1 MAIHKLR
8 ILPIFLLIT
17 GLTLTSGCKKKDMSL
32 RLNEP
37 RNIRGV
43 VSYKRSFPDLN
54 DKHLEVAKAVGIRP
68 LEDREEAESMKEKL
82 THITDN
88 EFYVVDSLTHSIPY
102 LVPRA
107 SALLDTI
114 GSNFLDSLAAKG
126 LNPNQVIVTSVL
138 RTQSDVKRLRR
149 RNGNASANSAHCF
162 GATFD
167 VSWKRFKKVEDEDGR
182 PLQDVGS
189 DTLKLVLSEVLR
201 DLRQA
206 EKCYIKYELKHSAL
220 AIDGCCP
227 KFLFFPMR
235 RRILMQLTYT
245 GEDFEYH
252 FGKPLTLPRCK
263 WKVKETNKRFIWH
276 FKAQN
281 RTSVIRISGSC
292 SKEQMMPLLYENPDG
307 KVSPAPLWEGGT
319 AVGTIE
325 LYRRVG
331 GSLELID
338 RLQFENGLCAYQR
351 F

>member
-1 MAIHKLR
+1 MTIHKLR

-32 RLNEP
+32 KLNEP

-54 DKHLEVAKAVGIRP
+54 DKHLEVAKTVGIRP

-167 VSWKRFKKVEDEDGR
+167 VSWKRFKKEEDEDGR

-206 EKCYIKYELKHSAL
+206 EKCYIKYELKQ
-220 AIDGCCP
+220 GC
-227 KFLFFPMR
+227 FH
-235 RRILMQLTYT
+235 I
-245 GEDFEYH
+245 
-252 FGKPLTLPRCK
+252 
-263 WKVKETNKRFIWH
+263 
-276 FKAQN
+276 
-281 RTSVIRISGSC
+281 
-292 SKEQMMPLLYENPDG
+292 
-307 KVSPAPLWEGGT
+307 T
-319 AVGTIE
+319 A
-325 LYRRVG
+325 R
-331 GSLELID
+331 
-338 RLQFENGLCAYQR
+338 
-351 F
+351 

>member
-1 MAIHKLR
+1 MTIHKLS

-17 GLTLTSGCKKKDMSL
+17 GITLTSGCKKKDMSL
-32 RLNEP
+32 NLNEP

-206 EKCYIKYELKHSAL
+206 EKCYIKYELKQ
-220 AIDGCCP
+220 GC
-227 KFLFFPMR
+227 FH
-235 RRILMQLTYT
+235 I
-245 GEDFEYH
+245 
-252 FGKPLTLPRCK
+252 
-263 WKVKETNKRFIWH
+263 
-276 FKAQN
+276 
-281 RTSVIRISGSC
+281 
-292 SKEQMMPLLYENPDG
+292 
-307 KVSPAPLWEGGT
+307 T
-319 AVGTIE
+319 A
-325 LYRRVG
+325 R
-331 GSLELID
+331 
-338 RLQFENGLCAYQR
+338 
-351 F
+351 

>member
-43 VSYKRSFPDLN
+43 VSYKRAFPDLN

-206 EKCYIKYELKHSAL
+206 EKCYIKYELKQ
-220 AIDGCCP
+220 GC
-227 KFLFFPMR
+227 FH
-235 RRILMQLTYT
+235 I
-245 GEDFEYH
+245 
-252 FGKPLTLPRCK
+252 
-263 WKVKETNKRFIWH
+263 
-276 FKAQN
+276 
-281 RTSVIRISGSC
+281 
-292 SKEQMMPLLYENPDG
+292 
-307 KVSPAPLWEGGT
+307 T
-319 AVGTIE
+319 A
-325 LYRRVG
+325 R
-331 GSLELID
+331 
-338 RLQFENGLCAYQR
+338 
-351 F
+351 

>member
-54 DKHLEVAKAVGIRP
+54 DKHLEVAKTVGIRP

-167 VSWKRFKKVEDEDGR
+167 VSWKRFKKVEDENGR

-206 EKCYIKYELKHSAL
+206 EKCYIKYELKQ
-220 AIDGCCP
+220 GC
-227 KFLFFPMR
+227 FH
-235 RRILMQLTYT
+235 I
-245 GEDFEYH
+245 
-252 FGKPLTLPRCK
+252 
-263 WKVKETNKRFIWH
+263 
-276 FKAQN
+276 
-281 RTSVIRISGSC
+281 
-292 SKEQMMPLLYENPDG
+292 
-307 KVSPAPLWEGGT
+307 T
-319 AVGTIE
+319 A
-325 LYRRVG
+325 R
-331 GSLELID
+331 
-338 RLQFENGLCAYQR
+338 
-351 F
+351 

>member
-167 VSWKRFKKVEDEDGR
+167 VSWKRFKKVEDQDGR

-206 EKCYIKYELKHSAL
+206 EKCYIKYELKQ
-220 AIDGCCP
+220 GC
-227 KFLFFPMR
+227 FH
-235 RRILMQLTYT
+235 I
-245 GEDFEYH
+245 
-252 FGKPLTLPRCK
+252 
-263 WKVKETNKRFIWH
+263 
-276 FKAQN
+276 
-281 RTSVIRISGSC
+281 
-292 SKEQMMPLLYENPDG
+292 
-307 KVSPAPLWEGGT
+307 T
-319 AVGTIE
+319 A
-325 LYRRVG
+325 R
-331 GSLELID
+331 
-338 RLQFENGLCAYQR
+338 
-351 F
+351 

>member
-32 RLNEP
+32 KLNEP

-54 DKHLEVAKAVGIRP
+54 DKHLEVAKTVGIRP

-138 RTQSDVKRLRR
+138 RTQSAVKRLRR

-206 EKCYIKYELKHSAL
+206 EKCYIKYELKQ
-220 AIDGCCP
+220 GC
-227 KFLFFPMR
+227 FH
-235 RRILMQLTYT
+235 I
-245 GEDFEYH
+245 
-252 FGKPLTLPRCK
+252 
-263 WKVKETNKRFIWH
+263 
-276 FKAQN
+276 
-281 RTSVIRISGSC
+281 
-292 SKEQMMPLLYENPDG
+292 
-307 KVSPAPLWEGGT
+307 T
-319 AVGTIE
+319 A
-325 LYRRVG
+325 R
-331 GSLELID
+331 
-338 RLQFENGLCAYQR
+338 
-351 F
+351 

>member
-1 MAIHKLR
+1 MTIHKLR

-54 DKHLEVAKAVGIRP
+54 DKHLEVAKVVGIRP

-114 GSNFLDSLAAKG
+114 GSNFLDSLTAKG

-182 PLQDVGS
+182 PLQDVSS

-206 EKCYIKYELKHSAL
+206 EKCYIKYELKQ
-220 AIDGCCP
+220 GC
-227 KFLFFPMR
+227 FH
-235 RRILMQLTYT
+235 I
-245 GEDFEYH
+245 
-252 FGKPLTLPRCK
+252 
-263 WKVKETNKRFIWH
+263 
-276 FKAQN
+276 
-281 RTSVIRISGSC
+281 
-292 SKEQMMPLLYENPDG
+292 
-307 KVSPAPLWEGGT
+307 T
-319 AVGTIE
+319 A
-325 LYRRVG
+325 R
-331 GSLELID
+331 
-338 RLQFENGLCAYQR
+338 
-351 F
+351 

>member
-32 RLNEP
+32 KLNEP

-54 DKHLEVAKAVGIRP
+54 DKHLEVAKTVGIRP

-149 RNGNASANSAHCF
+149 RNGNASANSAPCF

-167 VSWKRFKKVEDEDGR
+167 VRWKRFKKVEDEDGR

-206 EKCYIKYELKHSAL
+206 EKCYIKYELKQ
-220 AIDGCCP
+220 GC
-227 KFLFFPMR
+227 FH
-235 RRILMQLTYT
+235 I
-245 GEDFEYH
+245 
-252 FGKPLTLPRCK
+252 
-263 WKVKETNKRFIWH
+263 
-276 FKAQN
+276 
-281 RTSVIRISGSC
+281 
-292 SKEQMMPLLYENPDG
+292 
-307 KVSPAPLWEGGT
+307 T
-319 AVGTIE
+319 A
-325 LYRRVG
+325 R
-331 GSLELID
+331 
-338 RLQFENGLCAYQR
+338 
-351 F
+351 

>member
-1 MAIHKLR
+1 MTIHKLR

-32 RLNEP
+32 KLNKP

-54 DKHLEVAKAVGIRP
+54 DKHLEVAKTVGIRP

-206 EKCYIKYELKHSAL
+206 EKCYIKYELKQ
-220 AIDGCCP
+220 GC
-227 KFLFFPMR
+227 FH
-235 RRILMQLTYT
+235 I
-245 GEDFEYH
+245 
-252 FGKPLTLPRCK
+252 
-263 WKVKETNKRFIWH
+263 
-276 FKAQN
+276 
-281 RTSVIRISGSC
+281 
-292 SKEQMMPLLYENPDG
+292 
-307 KVSPAPLWEGGT
+307 T
-319 AVGTIE
+319 A
-325 LYRRVG
+325 R
-331 GSLELID
+331 
-338 RLQFENGLCAYQR
+338 
-351 F
+351 

>member
-37 RNIRGV
+37 CNIRGV

-206 EKCYIKYELKHSAL
+206 EKCYIKYELKQ
-220 AIDGCCP
+220 GC
-227 KFLFFPMR
+227 FH
-235 RRILMQLTYT
+235 I
-245 GEDFEYH
+245 
-252 FGKPLTLPRCK
+252 
-263 WKVKETNKRFIWH
+263 
-276 FKAQN
+276 
-281 RTSVIRISGSC
+281 
-292 SKEQMMPLLYENPDG
+292 
-307 KVSPAPLWEGGT
+307 T
-319 AVGTIE
+319 A
-325 LYRRVG
+325 R
-331 GSLELID
+331 
-338 RLQFENGLCAYQR
+338 
-351 F
+351 

>member
-1 MAIHKLR
+1 MTIHKLR

-54 DKHLEVAKAVGIRP
+54 DKHLEVAKVVGIRP

-206 EKCYIKYELKHSAL
+206 EKCYIKYELKQ
-220 AIDGCCP
+220 GC
-227 KFLFFPMR
+227 FH
-235 RRILMQLTYT
+235 I
-245 GEDFEYH
+245 
-252 FGKPLTLPRCK
+252 
-263 WKVKETNKRFIWH
+263 
-276 FKAQN
+276 
-281 RTSVIRISGSC
+281 
-292 SKEQMMPLLYENPDG
+292 
-307 KVSPAPLWEGGT
+307 T
-319 AVGTIE
+319 A
-325 LYRRVG
+325 R
-331 GSLELID
+331 
-338 RLQFENGLCAYQR
+338 
-351 F
+351 

>member
-32 RLNEP
+32 KLNEP

-54 DKHLEVAKAVGIRP
+54 DKHLEVAKTVGIRP

-206 EKCYIKYELKHSAL
+206 EKCYIK
-220 AIDGCCP
+220 
-227 KFLFFPMR
+227 
-235 RRILMQLTYT
+235 
-245 GEDFEYH
+245 
-252 FGKPLTLPRCK
+252 
-263 WKVKETNKRFIWH
+263 
-276 FKAQN
+276 
-281 RTSVIRISGSC
+281 
-292 SKEQMMPLLYENPDG
+292 
-307 KVSPAPLWEGGT
+307 
-319 AVGTIE
+319 
-325 LYRRVG
+325 
-331 GSLELID
+331 
-338 RLQFENGLCAYQR
+338 
-351 F
+351 

>member
-82 THITDN
+82 TYITDN
-88 EFYVVDSLTHSIPY
+88 EFYVVDMLTHSIPY

-167 VSWKRFKKVEDEDGR
+167 VSWKRFKKVEDENGR

-206 EKCYIKYELKHSAL
+206 EKCYIKYELKQ
-220 AIDGCCP
+220 GC
-227 KFLFFPMR
+227 FH
-235 RRILMQLTYT
+235 I
-245 GEDFEYH
+245 
-252 FGKPLTLPRCK
+252 
-263 WKVKETNKRFIWH
+263 
-276 FKAQN
+276 
-281 RTSVIRISGSC
+281 
-292 SKEQMMPLLYENPDG
+292 
-307 KVSPAPLWEGGT
+307 T
-319 AVGTIE
+319 A
-325 LYRRVG
+325 R
-331 GSLELID
+331 
-338 RLQFENGLCAYQR
+338 
-351 F
+351 

>member
-68 LEDREEAESMKEKL
+68 LEDREEAESLKEKL

-206 EKCYIKYELKHSAL
+206 EKCYIKYELKQ
-220 AIDGCCP
+220 GC
-227 KFLFFPMR
+227 FH
-235 RRILMQLTYT
+235 I
-245 GEDFEYH
+245 
-252 FGKPLTLPRCK
+252 
-263 WKVKETNKRFIWH
+263 
-276 FKAQN
+276 
-281 RTSVIRISGSC
+281 
-292 SKEQMMPLLYENPDG
+292 
-307 KVSPAPLWEGGT
+307 T
-319 AVGTIE
+319 A
-325 LYRRVG
+325 R
-331 GSLELID
+331 
-338 RLQFENGLCAYQR
+338 
-351 F
+351 